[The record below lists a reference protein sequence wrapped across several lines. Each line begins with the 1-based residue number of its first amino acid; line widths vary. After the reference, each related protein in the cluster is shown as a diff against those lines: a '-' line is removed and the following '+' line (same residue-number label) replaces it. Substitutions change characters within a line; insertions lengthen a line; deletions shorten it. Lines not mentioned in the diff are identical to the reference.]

1 MKVSLLKKDDLSKNI
16 IDKMLYE
23 GLDDMG
29 EKGDCIMVLGSRKAH
44 KYRLP
49 KAISIYQDKRASKM
63 LLCGG
68 RMLET
73 ENGFLSEADIMKR
86 KALEMGIPDEDILLE
101 KLSMTTKENMICA
114 LLSLERTFKL
124 SNINNILLVTT
135 NYHMRRSLLMAETYM
150 PSWITF
156 SPCPANDIT
165 TQRDNWYKN
174 EKGYQ
179 RVIDEAWKIICYI
192 NEKSI
197 PDFEI

>member
-86 KALEMGIPDEDILLE
+86 KALEMGIPDEDI
-101 KLSMTTKENMICA
+101 
-114 LLSLERTFKL
+114 
-124 SNINNILLVTT
+124 
-135 NYHMRRSLLMAETYM
+135 Y
-150 PSWITF
+150 
-156 SPCPANDIT
+156 
-165 TQRDNWYKN
+165 
-174 EKGYQ
+174 
-179 RVIDEAWKIICYI
+179 
-192 NEKSI
+192 
-197 PDFEI
+197 